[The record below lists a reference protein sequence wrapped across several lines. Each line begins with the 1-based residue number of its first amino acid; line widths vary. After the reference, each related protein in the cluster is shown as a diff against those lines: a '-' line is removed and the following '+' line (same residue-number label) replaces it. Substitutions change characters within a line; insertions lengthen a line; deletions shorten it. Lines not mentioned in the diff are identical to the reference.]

1 MSDIQKKIEGQ
12 IAQNPVILYMKG
24 GKDAPKC
31 GFSAQVVN
39 ILNYY
44 KVDYETVDV
53 LSDPEIRQ
61 GIKDYS
67 QWPTLPQL
75 YVDGSFIGGC
85 DICTEMHANGELGD
99 ILKGGSEG

>member
-24 GKDAPKC
+24 SKDAPKC
-31 GFSAQVVN
+31 GFSAHVVH

-44 KVDYETVDV
+44 GVDYATVDV
-53 LSDPEIRQ
+53 LLDQEIRQ
-61 GIKDYS
+61 GIEDYS

-75 YVDGSFIGGC
+75 YVNGSFIGGC
-85 DICTEMHANGELGD
+85 DICTEMHANGELEGIFKGD
-99 ILKGGSEG
+99 AGD

>member
-24 GKDAPKC
+24 EKDAPKC

-53 LSDPEIRQ
+53 LKTSRTRRFAR
-61 GIKDYS
+61 G
-67 QWPTLPQL
+67 
-75 YVDGSFIGGC
+75 
-85 DICTEMHANGELGD
+85 
-99 ILKGGSEG
+99 

>member
-1 MSDIQKKIEGQ
+1 MSDIQKKIGRQ
-12 IAQNPVILYMKG
+12 IEENPIILYMKG
-24 GKDAPKC
+24 SKEMPQC

-44 KVDYETVDV
+44 GVDYETVDV

-75 YVDGSFIGGC
+75 YVNGSFIGGC
-85 DICTEMHANGELGD
+85 DICTDMHVNGELGD
-99 ILKGGSEG
+99 ILKGDAKD

>member
-53 LSDPEIRQ
+53 LSDPEVRQ
-61 GIKDYS
+61 GD
-67 QWPTLPQL
+67 
-75 YVDGSFIGGC
+75 
-85 DICTEMHANGELGD
+85 
-99 ILKGGSEG
+99 KGLLAVADASPAVC